1 MDINQ
6 SKTVKTFSPR
16 KVFIAIAIG
25 LLATAWLFYQNL
37 GEQKLSDI
45 IQSLAN
51 PNWTWFFAA
60 LFVLFLRDAA
70 YMYRIRNLTHHELSI
85 KGSIYTI
92 FLWEFASAVTPS
104 VVGGTAVAVFILAKE
119 GIKFGKALAYVML
132 TAILDNAFFLIA
144 APIAL
149 FATNSEIFAVLGER
163 DIFGIQGVKIE
174 YVFFISYGLIGLYTL
189 LMAYGLLINPRSFK
203 WLLLKIT
210 KISILRRWRHAA
222 YEQSSE
228 MVLASKQ
235 LKGISTSYWTKAAIS
250 TIFIWSARYFM
261 LNCLISAFVTD
272 ASLAVQLDIF
282 AKQIILWIVQLLS
295 PTPGGSGF
303 AIYFLKLL
311 FQDDVHSKGFWL
323 SIGLIWRIFT
333 YYAYLVAGAILF
345 PRWLK
350 RVTEIIK

>member
-1 MDINQ
+1 
-6 SKTVKTFSPR
+6 
-16 KVFIAIAIG
+16 
-25 LLATAWLFYQNL
+25 
-37 GEQKLSDI
+37 
-45 IQSLAN
+45 
-51 PNWTWFFAA
+51 
-60 LFVLFLRDAA
+60 LFVLLLRDTA
-70 YMYRIRNLTHHELSI
+70 YMYRIRNLTHHELSV

-92 FLWEFASAVTPS
+92 ILWEFASAVTPS

-149 FATNSEIFAVLGER
+149 FASHSDIFSVLGER

-174 YVFFISYGLIGLYTL
+174 YVFYVSYTLIALYTL

-203 WLLLKIT
+203 WLLLRIT
-210 KISILRRWRHAA
+210 KFSLLRKWRKSA

-235 LKGISTSYWTKAAIS
+235 LKGINKMYWTKAIVS
-250 TIFIWSARYFM
+250 TVFVWSARYFM
-261 LNCLISAFVTD
+261 LNCLISAFVAD
-272 ASLAVQLDIF
+272 SSMAVQFDIF

-311 FQDDVHSKGFWL
+311 FQDNIHTDGFWL

-333 YYAYLVAGAILF
+333 YYTYLVAGAILF

-350 RVTEIIK
+350 RVTEKAQ

>member
-1 MDINQ
+1 MDISQ
-6 SKTVKTFSPR
+6 AKAIKTFSPR
-16 KVFIAIAIG
+16 KVLIAITIG
-25 LLATAWLFYQNL
+25 LLATLWLFYYNL
-37 GEQKLSDI
+37 GNQKIGDVI
-45 IQSLAN
+45 ESLAN
-51 PNWTWFFAA
+51 PNWNWFIAA
-60 LFVLFLRDAA
+60 IFVLMLRDAA

-144 APIAL
+144 APLAL
-149 FATNSEIFAVLGER
+149 FATNSQIFEVLGER
-163 DIFGIQGVKIE
+163 NLFGLPLKVE
-174 YVFFISYGLIGLYTL
+174 VVFYISYALIALYTL
-189 LMAYGLLINPRSFK
+189 LMAYGLLLNPRSFK
-203 WLLLKIT
+203 WFLLKLT
-210 KISILRRWRHAA
+210 TFRLLRKWRKLA

-228 MVLASKQ
+228 MVLASEQFNGVGKIYW
-235 LKGISTSYWTKAAIS
+235 LKAILS
-250 TIFIWSARYFM
+250 TIFVWSARYFM

-272 ASLAVQLDIF
+272 SSITVQLDIF

-303 AIYFLKLL
+303 AIYFLNIL
-311 FQDDVHSKGFWL
+311 FHDNFHTKGFWL

-333 YYAYLVAGAILF
+333 YYTYLVAGAIIF

-350 RVTEIIK
+350 RVSDHAQV

>member
-6 SKTVKTFSPR
+6 DKAIKTFSPQ
-16 KVFIAIAIG
+16 KVFIAIGIG
-25 LLATAWLFYQNL
+25 LTATIGLFYYNL
-37 GEQKLSDI
+37 GDQKLIDV

-51 PNWTWFFAA
+51 PNWTWFIMAI
-60 LFVLFLRDAA
+60 LVLMLRDTA
-70 YMYRIRNLTHHELSI
+70 YMYRIRNLTHRELSV
-85 KGSIYTI
+85 KGSIYTV

-149 FATNSEIFAVLGER
+149 FATNSEIFTILGER
-163 DIFGIQGVKIE
+163 EIFGLSLKVQVIF
-174 YVFFISYGLIGLYTL
+174 YSSYILIALYTL

-203 WLLLKIT
+203 WFVLKIT
-210 KISILRRWRHAA
+210 TFGFLRKWRKSA

-235 LKGISTSYWTKAAIS
+235 LKGVNINYWLKAIVS

-272 ASLAVQLDIF
+272 SSMAVQLDIF
-282 AKQIILWIVQLLS
+282 AKQIVLWIVQLLS

-303 AIYFLKLL
+303 AIYFLKIL
-311 FQDDVHSKGFWL
+311 FQDNLHTEGFWL
-323 SIGLIWRIFT
+323 AVGLIWRIFT
-333 YYAYLVAGAILF
+333 YYAYLVLGVIIF
-345 PRWLK
+345 PKWLK
-350 RVTEIIK
+350 RVSEKV